1 MDPYDALGLESG
13 AAEGDIKKAYRK
25 MSLKYH
31 PDKVSLDMASVDDE
45 CIQAD
50 PRTLRPREVRIFL
63 VFGLFRELIRP
74 SDHVQEDLSRPVHPD
89 RLGEADVHRYPSRG

>member
-50 PRTLRPREVRIFL
+50 PRTLRPREVRIWTISRADPTQRSCSGRSL
-63 VFGLFRELIRP
+63 SPCP
-74 SDHVQEDLSRPVHPD
+74 S
-89 RLGEADVHRYPSRG
+89 